1 MTQREDIVYENSDPE
16 RTLIHDLLHDALQLF
31 AQAWRNASYFYPE
44 RMAVPRMNCD
54 AAAAGGRTWPMGRY
68 LMRLMKA
75 VSQGGREVGGKGNI
89 NRLTWVL

>member
-1 MTQREDIVYENSDPE
+1 MVYESSDPE

-44 RMAVPRMNCD
+44 RMAVPRMNCEV
-54 AAAAGGRTWPMGRY
+54 AAAGGRTWQMGRY

-75 VSQGGREVGGKGNI
+75 VSRGKGEK
-89 NRLTWVL
+89 